1 MLPQVMDPFV
11 RKLVL
16 RLLDQGSPL
25 SRNRHFHTFETP
37 EGKQALRLFKR
48 LRALQ
53 HDLQKCQ
60 RAGGQSQV
68 AVTKRPQGPIQIEIT
83 LTKLRSKRVATLNEE
98 EFELLCRWPEVGEL
112 LTQANSK
119 A

>member
-1 MLPQVMDPFV
+1 MLTRTMDPFV

-16 RLLDQGSPL
+16 RLLDEGSPL

-37 EGKQALRLFKR
+37 EGKQALRIFKR
-48 LRALQ
+48 LRALH

-68 AVTKRPQGPIQIEIT
+68 AVTKGSTGPVQIEIR
-83 LTKLRSKRVATLNEE
+83 LSALRSTRVSTLDEE
-98 EFELLCRWPEVGEL
+98 EFELLCRWPEVGLL
-112 LTQANSK
+112 LTQTNSK